1 MKKINKKFLIC
12 ILFIIA
18 FGFYYFRIFLSPLQI
33 LSISEIE
40 KNKQGICLAE
50 NRKLSEDELLNR
62 GMQSYF
68 KYLQTAKISL
78 DEANEVQIPKCPEN
92 CIITQLENY
101 NLLDYLRLNK
111 LNYKENH
118 KGKRIIPQGLKI
130 GSFPI
135 NQFGN
140 YINFRNKQN
149 NWFSLYASQNR
160 WDDFYPNDC
169 CKVNTLDFYK
179 KNGLSLENAP
189 KYWRSIGKGNFYL
202 TIKYLSMDAD
212 DGTEI
217 TLNYKT
223 ISLDNCGNIDE
234 YINNIDEYINNNEG
248 DTDLKKTNITDFN
261 SFGYLGEAFW
271 YLGEWNYIPKEKL
284 DNQCVL
290 MDSKLPHFLK
300 GYELVAYNNQ
310 LYFCNLKLGDT
321 LDWK

>member
-1 MKKINKKFLIC
+1 MKLKKINRIFLVC
-12 ILFIIA
+12 IFFIIVST
-18 FGFYYFRIFLSPLQI
+18 FYYFRIFLSPLQI

-62 GMQSYF
+62 GMQSHF

-78 DEANEVQIPKCPEN
+78 DEADEIQIPKCPED
-92 CIITQLENY
+92 CIITQLGNY

-118 KGKRIIPQGLKI
+118 KGKRIIPQGVKI
-130 GSFPI
+130 NSFPI

-149 NWFSLYASQNR
+149 NLFSLYVSQHIR
-160 WDDFYPNDC
+160 DDFYSNDC

-212 DGTEI
+212 DGKEI
-217 TLNYKT
+217 KLDYKT
-223 ISLDNCGNIDE
+223 ISLDNCGNIDK
-234 YINNIDEYINNNEG
+234 YINNNE
-248 DTDLKKTNITDFN
+248 DNADLKKTSITDFN
-261 SFGYLGEAFW
+261 FFR

-290 MDSKLPHFLK
+290 MDGKLPHFLK
-300 GYELVAYNNQ
+300 GYKLVAYNNQ

>member
-1 MKKINKKFLIC
+1 MKLKKINRIFLVC
-12 ILFIIA
+12 IFFIIVST
-18 FGFYYFRIFLSPLQI
+18 FYYFRIFLSPLQI

-118 KGKRIIPQGLKI
+118 KGKRIIPQGVKI
-130 GSFPI
+130 NSFPI

-149 NWFSLYASQNR
+149 NLFSLYASQNR

-202 TIKYLSMDAD
+202 TIKYLSINAD
-212 DGTEI
+212 TGKSIILDYE
-217 TLNYKT
+217 T
-223 ISLDNCGNIDE
+223 ISLDNCGNINKKYFNE
-234 YINNIDEYINNNEG
+234 KNNN
-248 DTDLKKTNITDFN
+248 DDLKKTNITDFN
-261 SFGYLGEAFW
+261 FFW

>member
-1 MKKINKKFLIC
+1 MNRIFLVC
-12 ILFIIA
+12 IFFIIVST
-18 FGFYYFRIFLSPLQI
+18 FYYFRIFLSPLQI

-78 DEANEVQIPKCPEN
+78 DEAHEIQIPKCPEN

-118 KGKRIIPQGLKI
+118 KGKRIIPQEVKI
-130 GSFPI
+130 NSFPI

-149 NWFSLYASQNR
+149 NLFSLYASQNR

-217 TLNYKT
+217 TLDYET
-223 ISLDNCGNIDE
+223 ISLDNCGNI
-234 YINNIDEYINNNEG
+234 NKYINNNK
-248 DTDLKKTNITDFN
+248 DNADLKKTNITDFN
-261 SFGYLGEAFW
+261 FFW

>member
-1 MKKINKKFLIC
+1 MKLKKINRIFLVC
-12 ILFIIA
+12 IFFIIVST
-18 FGFYYFRIFLSPLQI
+18 FYYFRIFLSPLQI

-62 GMQSYF
+62 GMQGYF
-68 KYLQTAKISL
+68 KYLQTVKIPL
-78 DEANEVQIPKCPEN
+78 DEAHEIQIQKCLEN
-92 CIITQLENY
+92 CIITQLGNY

-118 KGKRIIPQGLKI
+118 KGKRIIPQGVKI
-130 GSFPI
+130 NSFPI

-149 NWFSLYASQNR
+149 NLFSLYVSQNR

-169 CKVNTLDFYK
+169 CEVNTLNFYK
-179 KNGLSLENAP
+179 KNGLSLENIP
-189 KYWRSIGKGNFYL
+189 KYWCSIGKGNFYL

-234 YINNIDEYINNNEG
+234 YINNNEG

-271 YLGEWNYIPKEKL
+271 YLGEWNYIPKDKL

-290 MDSKLPHFLK
+290 MDSKLPYFLK
-300 GYELVAYNNQ
+300 RYELVAYNNQ
-310 LYFCNLKLGDT
+310 LYFCNLKLGNT

>member
-118 KGKRIIPQGLKI
+118 KGKRIIPQGVKI
-130 GSFPI
+130 NSFPI

-149 NWFSLYASQNR
+149 NLFSLYASQNR

-169 CKVNTLDFYK
+169 CEVNTLDFYK

-202 TIKYLSMDAD
+202 TIKYLSINAD
-212 DGTEI
+212 TGKSIILDYE
-217 TLNYKT
+217 T
-223 ISLDNCGNIDE
+223 ISLDNYGNINKKYFNE
-234 YINNIDEYINNNEG
+234 KNNN
-248 DTDLKKTNITDFN
+248 DDLKKLALQI
-261 SFGYLGEAFW
+261 S
-271 YLGEWNYIPKEKL
+271 I
-284 DNQCVL
+284 
-290 MDSKLPHFLK
+290 FLVFRRM
-300 GYELVAYNNQ
+300 ELYSEREIR
-310 LYFCNLKLGDT
+310 
-321 LDWK
+321 

>member
-1 MKKINKKFLIC
+1 MKLKKINRIFLVC
-12 ILFIIA
+12 IFFIIVST
-18 FGFYYFRIFLSPLQI
+18 FYYFRIFLSPLQI

-118 KGKRIIPQGLKI
+118 KGKRIIPQGVKI
-130 GSFPI
+130 NSFPI

-149 NWFSLYASQNR
+149 NLFSLYASQNR

-202 TIKYLSMDAD
+202 TIKYLSMNA
-212 DGTEI
+212 GTGKSI
-217 TLNYKT
+217 TLNYET
-223 ISLDNCGNIDE
+223 ISLDNCGNINKKYFNE
-234 YINNIDEYINNNEG
+234 KNNN
-248 DTDLKKTNITDFN
+248 DDLKKTNITDFN
-261 SFGYLGEAFW
+261 FFW

>member
-1 MKKINKKFLIC
+1 MIC

-118 KGKRIIPQGLKI
+118 KGKRIIPQGVKI
-130 GSFPI
+130 NSFPI

-149 NWFSLYASQNR
+149 NLFSLYASQNR

-202 TIKYLSMDAD
+202 TIKYLSINAD
-212 DGTEI
+212 TGKSIILDYE
-217 TLNYKT
+217 T
-223 ISLDNCGNIDE
+223 ISLDNCGNINKKYFNE
-234 YINNIDEYINNNEG
+234 KNNN
-248 DTDLKKTNITDFN
+248 DDLKKTNITDFN
-261 SFGYLGEAFW
+261 FFW

-300 GYELVAYNNQ
+300 GYELVAYNDQ

>member
-1 MKKINKKFLIC
+1 MIC

-111 LNYKENH
+111 LNYEENH
-118 KGKRIIPQGLKI
+118 KGKRIIPQGVKI
-130 GSFPI
+130 NSFPI

-149 NWFSLYASQNR
+149 NLFSLYVSQNR
-160 WDDFYPNDC
+160 RDDFYSNDC

-217 TLNYKT
+217 TLDYET
-223 ISLDNCGNIDE
+223 ISLDNCGNIDK
-234 YINNIDEYINNNEG
+234 YINNNE
-248 DTDLKKTNITDFN
+248 DNADLKKTNITDFN
-261 SFGYLGEAFW
+261 FFW

>member
-1 MKKINKKFLIC
+1 MKLKKINRILLVC
-12 ILFIIA
+12 IFFIIVST
-18 FGFYYFRIFLSPLQI
+18 FYYFRIFLSPLQI

-62 GMQSYF
+62 GMQSHF

-78 DEANEVQIPKCPEN
+78 DEADEIQIPKCPED
-92 CIITQLENY
+92 CIITQLGNY

-111 LNYKENH
+111 LNYEENH
-118 KGKRIIPQGLKI
+118 KGKRIIPQGVKI
-130 GSFPI
+130 NSFPI

-149 NWFSLYASQNR
+149 NLFSLYASQNR

-169 CKVNTLDFYK
+169 CEVNTLDFYK

-212 DGTEI
+212 DGKSI
-217 TLNYKT
+217 KLNYKT
-223 ISLDNCGNIDE
+223 ISLDNCGNINKYFNE
-234 YINNIDEYINNNEG
+234 NKKNNN
-248 DTDLKKTNITDFN
+248 DDLKKTSITDFN
-261 SFGYLGEAFW
+261 FFW

>member
-1 MKKINKKFLIC
+1 MKLKKINRIFLVC
-12 ILFIIA
+12 IFFIIVST
-18 FGFYYFRIFLSPLQI
+18 FYYFRIFLSPLQI

-62 GMQSYF
+62 GMQSHF

-78 DEANEVQIPKCPEN
+78 DEADEIQIPKCPED
-92 CIITQLENY
+92 CIITQLGNY

-118 KGKRIIPQGLKI
+118 KGKRIIPQGVKI
-130 GSFPI
+130 NSFPI

-149 NWFSLYASQNR
+149 NLFSLYASQNR

-169 CKVNTLDFYK
+169 CEVNTLDFYK

-202 TIKYLSMDAD
+202 TIKYLSMNA
-212 DGTEI
+212 GTGKSI
-217 TLNYKT
+217 TLNYET
-223 ISLDNCGNIDE
+223 ISLDNCGNINKKYFNE
-234 YINNIDEYINNNEG
+234 KNNN
-248 DTDLKKTNITDFN
+248 DDLKKTNITDFN
-261 SFGYLGEAFW
+261 FFW

>member
-1 MKKINKKFLIC
+1 MNRIFLVC
-12 ILFIIA
+12 IFFIIVST
-18 FGFYYFRIFLSPLQI
+18 FYYFRIFLSPLQI

-78 DEANEVQIPKCPEN
+78 DEADEIQIPKCPED
-92 CIITQLENY
+92 CIITQLGNY

-118 KGKRIIPQGLKI
+118 KGKRIIPQGVKI
-130 GSFPI
+130 NSFPI

-149 NWFSLYASQNR
+149 NLFSLYVSQNR
-160 WDDFYPNDC
+160 RDDFYSNDC

-202 TIKYLSMDAD
+202 TIKYLSINAD
-212 DGTEI
+212 TGKSIILDYE
-217 TLNYKT
+217 T
-223 ISLDNCGNIDE
+223 ISLDNCGNINKKYFNE
-234 YINNIDEYINNNEG
+234 KNNN
-248 DTDLKKTNITDFN
+248 DDLKKTNITDFN
-261 SFGYLGEAFW
+261 FFW

>member
-1 MKKINKKFLIC
+1 MNRIFLVC
-12 ILFIIA
+12 IFFIIVST
-18 FGFYYFRIFLSPLQI
+18 FYYFRIFLSPLQI

-62 GMQSYF
+62 GMQSHF

-78 DEANEVQIPKCPEN
+78 DEADEIQIPKCPED
-92 CIITQLENY
+92 CIITQLGNY

-118 KGKRIIPQGLKI
+118 KGKRIIPQGVKI
-130 GSFPI
+130 NSFPI

-149 NWFSLYASQNR
+149 NLFSLYVSQNR
-160 WDDFYPNDC
+160 RDDFYSNDC

-202 TIKYLSMDAD
+202 TIKYLSINAD
-212 DGTEI
+212 TGKSIILDYE
-217 TLNYKT
+217 T
-223 ISLDNCGNIDE
+223 ISLDNCGNINKKYFNE
-234 YINNIDEYINNNEG
+234 KNNN
-248 DTDLKKTNITDFN
+248 DDLKKTNITDFN
-261 SFGYLGEAFW
+261 FFW

>member
-1 MKKINKKFLIC
+1 MKKINRILLVC
-12 ILFIIA
+12 IFFIIVST
-18 FGFYYFRIFLSPLQI
+18 FYYFRIFLSPLQI

-50 NRKLSEDELLNR
+50 NRKLSEEELLNR

-78 DEANEVQIPKCPEN
+78 DEANEVQIPKCPKN
-92 CIITQLENY
+92 CIITQLGNY

-118 KGKRIIPQGLKI
+118 KGKRIIPQGVKI
-130 GSFPI
+130 NSFPI

-149 NWFSLYASQNR
+149 NLFSLYVSQNR

-169 CKVNTLDFYK
+169 CEVNTLNFYK
-179 KNGLSLENAP
+179 KNGLSLENIP
-189 KYWRSIGKGNFYL
+189 KYWCSIGKGNFYL

-223 ISLDNCGNIDE
+223 ISLDNCG
-234 YINNIDEYINNNEG
+234 NIDEYINNNEG

-310 LYFCNLKLGDT
+310 LYFCNLKLGNT

>member
-118 KGKRIIPQGLKI
+118 KGKRIIPQGVKI
-130 GSFPI
+130 NSFPI

-149 NWFSLYASQNR
+149 NLFSLYASQNR

-202 TIKYLSMDAD
+202 TIKYLSINAD
-212 DGTEI
+212 TGKSIILDYE
-217 TLNYKT
+217 T
-223 ISLDNCGNIDE
+223 ISLDNCGNINKKYFNE
-234 YINNIDEYINNNEG
+234 KNNN
-248 DTDLKKTNITDFN
+248 DDLKKTNITDFN
-261 SFGYLGEAFW
+261 FFW

-310 LYFCNLKLGDT
+310 LYFCNLKLGNT

>member
-1 MKKINKKFLIC
+1 MIC

-62 GMQSYF
+62 GMQGYF
-68 KYLQTAKISL
+68 KYLQTVKIPL
-78 DEANEVQIPKCPEN
+78 DEAHEIQIQKCLEN
-92 CIITQLENY
+92 CIITQLGNY

-118 KGKRIIPQGLKI
+118 KGKRIIPQGVKI
-130 GSFPI
+130 NSFPI

-149 NWFSLYASQNR
+149 NLFSLYASQNR

-169 CKVNTLDFYK
+169 CEVNTLDFYK

-217 TLNYKT
+217 TLDYET
-223 ISLDNCGNIDE
+223 ISLDNYGNIDK
-234 YINNIDEYINNNEG
+234 YINNNE
-248 DTDLKKTNITDFN
+248 DNADLKKTNITDFN
-261 SFGYLGEAFW
+261 FFW

-290 MDSKLPHFLK
+290 MDGKLPHFLK
-300 GYELVAYNNQ
+300 GYKLVAYNNQ

>member
-1 MKKINKKFLIC
+1 MIC

-62 GMQSYF
+62 GMQGYF
-68 KYLQTAKISL
+68 KYLQTVKIPL
-78 DEANEVQIPKCPEN
+78 DEAHEIQIQKCLEN
-92 CIITQLENY
+92 CIITQLGNY

-118 KGKRIIPQGLKI
+118 KGKRIIPQGVKI
-130 GSFPI
+130 NSFPI

-149 NWFSLYASQNR
+149 NLFSLYVSQNR

-169 CKVNTLDFYK
+169 CEVNTLNFYK
-179 KNGLSLENAP
+179 KNGLSLENIP

-217 TLNYKT
+217 TLDYET
-223 ISLDNCGNIDE
+223 ISLDNCGNIDK
-234 YINNIDEYINNNEG
+234 YINNNE
-248 DTDLKKTNITDFN
+248 DNADLKKTSITDFN
-261 SFGYLGEAFW
+261 FFR

>member
-1 MKKINKKFLIC
+1 MKLKKINRILLVC
-12 ILFIIA
+12 IFFIIVST
-18 FGFYYFRIFLSPLQI
+18 FYYFRIFLSPLQI

-62 GMQSYF
+62 GMQSHF

-78 DEANEVQIPKCPEN
+78 DEAHEIQIPKCPEN

-111 LNYKENH
+111 LNYEENH
-118 KGKRIIPQGLKI
+118 KGKRIIPQGVKI
-130 GSFPI
+130 NSFPI

-149 NWFSLYASQNR
+149 NLFSLYASQNR

-202 TIKYLSMDAD
+202 TIKYLSMNA
-212 DGTEI
+212 GTGKSI
-217 TLNYKT
+217 TLNYET
-223 ISLDNCGNIDE
+223 ISLDNCGNINKKYFNE
-234 YINNIDEYINNNEG
+234 KNNN
-248 DTDLKKTNITDFN
+248 DDLKKTNITDFN
-261 SFGYLGEAFW
+261 FFW

>member
-1 MKKINKKFLIC
+1 MKLKKINRIFLVC
-12 ILFIIA
+12 IFFIIVST
-18 FGFYYFRIFLSPLQI
+18 FYYFRIFLSPLQI

-62 GMQSYF
+62 GMQSHF

-78 DEANEVQIPKCPEN
+78 DEAHEIQIPKCPED

-118 KGKRIIPQGLKI
+118 KGKRIIPQGVKI
-130 GSFPI
+130 NSFPI

-149 NWFSLYASQNR
+149 NLFSLYASQNR

-169 CKVNTLDFYK
+169 CEVNTLDFYK

-202 TIKYLSMDAD
+202 TIKYLSINAD
-212 DGTEI
+212 TGKSIILDYE
-217 TLNYKT
+217 T
-223 ISLDNCGNIDE
+223 ISLDNCGNINKKYFNE
-234 YINNIDEYINNNEG
+234 KNNN
-248 DTDLKKTNITDFN
+248 DDLKKTNITDFN
-261 SFGYLGEAFW
+261 FFW

>member
-1 MKKINKKFLIC
+1 MIC

-62 GMQSYF
+62 GMQSHF

-78 DEANEVQIPKCPEN
+78 DEADEIQIPKCPEN

-118 KGKRIIPQGLKI
+118 KGKRIIPQEVKI
-130 GSFPI
+130 NSFPI

-149 NWFSLYASQNR
+149 NLFSLYASQNR

-179 KNGLSLENAP
+179 K
-189 KYWRSIGKGNFYL
+189 KW
-202 TIKYLSMDAD
+202 
-212 DGTEI
+212 
-217 TLNYKT
+217 
-223 ISLDNCGNIDE
+223 
-234 YINNIDEYINNNEG
+234 
-248 DTDLKKTNITDFN
+248 
-261 SFGYLGEAFW
+261 AFIR
-271 YLGEWNYIPKEKL
+271 ECP
-284 DNQCVL
+284 
-290 MDSKLPHFLK
+290 
-300 GYELVAYNNQ
+300 
-310 LYFCNLKLGDT
+310 
-321 LDWK
+321 

>member
-1 MKKINKKFLIC
+1 MIC

-78 DEANEVQIPKCPEN
+78 DEADEIQIPKCPEN
-92 CIITQLENY
+92 CIITQLGNY

-118 KGKRIIPQGLKI
+118 KDKRIIPQGLKI

-202 TIKYLSMDAD
+202 TIKYLSMNA
-212 DGTEI
+212 GTGKSI
-217 TLNYKT
+217 TLNYET
-223 ISLDNCGNIDE
+223 ISLDNCGNINKK
-234 YINNIDEYINNNEG
+234 YFNEKN
-248 DTDLKKTNITDFN
+248 DNDDLKKTNITDFN
-261 SFGYLGEAFW
+261 FFW

-290 MDSKLPHFLK
+290 MDSKLPYFLK
-300 GYELVAYNNQ
+300 GYKLVAYNNQ
-310 LYFCNLKLGDT
+310 LYFCNLKLGNT

>member
-1 MKKINKKFLIC
+1 MKLKKINRIFLVC
-12 ILFIIA
+12 IFFIIVST
-18 FGFYYFRIFLSPLQI
+18 FYYFRIFLSPLQI

-62 GMQSYF
+62 GMQGYF
-68 KYLQTAKISL
+68 KYLQTVKIPL
-78 DEANEVQIPKCPEN
+78 DEAHEIQIQKCLEN
-92 CIITQLENY
+92 CIITQLGNY

-118 KGKRIIPQGLKI
+118 KGKRIIPQGVKI
-130 GSFPI
+130 NSFPI

-149 NWFSLYASQNR
+149 NLFSLYVSQNR

-169 CKVNTLDFYK
+169 CEVNTLNFYK
-179 KNGLSLENAP
+179 KNGLSLENIP

-234 YINNIDEYINNNEG
+234 YINNNEG

-271 YLGEWNYIPKEKL
+271 YLGEWNYIPKDKL

-290 MDSKLPHFLK
+290 MDSKLPYFLK
-300 GYELVAYNNQ
+300 RYELVAYNNQ
-310 LYFCNLKLGDT
+310 LYFCNLKLGNT

>member
-1 MKKINKKFLIC
+1 MKLKKINRIFLVC
-12 ILFIIA
+12 IFFIIVST
-18 FGFYYFRIFLSPLQI
+18 FYYFRIFLSPLQI

-78 DEANEVQIPKCPEN
+78 DEAHEIQIPKCPED

-118 KGKRIIPQGLKI
+118 KGKRIIPQGVKI
-130 GSFPI
+130 NSFPI

-149 NWFSLYASQNR
+149 NLFSLYASQNR

-202 TIKYLSMDAD
+202 TIKYLSINAD
-212 DGTEI
+212 TGKSIILDYE
-217 TLNYKT
+217 T
-223 ISLDNCGNIDE
+223 ISLDNCGNINKKYFNE
-234 YINNIDEYINNNEG
+234 KNNN
-248 DTDLKKTNITDFN
+248 DDLKKTNITDFN
-261 SFGYLGEAFW
+261 FFW

-310 LYFCNLKLGDT
+310 LYFCNLKLGNT

>member
-1 MKKINKKFLIC
+1 MNRIFLVC
-12 ILFIIA
+12 IFFIIVST
-18 FGFYYFRIFLSPLQI
+18 FYYFRIFLSPLQI

-111 LNYKENH
+111 LNYEENH
-118 KGKRIIPQGLKI
+118 KGKRIIPQGVKI
-130 GSFPI
+130 NSFPI

-149 NWFSLYASQNR
+149 NLFSLYASQNR

-169 CKVNTLDFYK
+169 CEVNTLDFYK
-179 KNGLSLENAP
+179 KKWTFIRECP
-189 KYWRSIGKGNFYL
+189 
-202 TIKYLSMDAD
+202 
-212 DGTEI
+212 
-217 TLNYKT
+217 
-223 ISLDNCGNIDE
+223 
-234 YINNIDEYINNNEG
+234 
-248 DTDLKKTNITDFN
+248 
-261 SFGYLGEAFW
+261 
-271 YLGEWNYIPKEKL
+271 
-284 DNQCVL
+284 
-290 MDSKLPHFLK
+290 
-300 GYELVAYNNQ
+300 
-310 LYFCNLKLGDT
+310 
-321 LDWK
+321 

>member
-1 MKKINKKFLIC
+1 MKLKKINRILLVC
-12 ILFIIA
+12 IFFIIVST
-18 FGFYYFRIFLSPLQI
+18 FYYFRIFLSPLQI

-78 DEANEVQIPKCPEN
+78 DEENKVQIPKCPED
-92 CIITQLENY
+92 CIITQLGNY

-179 KNGLSLENAP
+179 KKWTFIR
-189 KYWRSIGKGNFYL
+189 KY
-202 TIKYLSMDAD
+202 
-212 DGTEI
+212 
-217 TLNYKT
+217 
-223 ISLDNCGNIDE
+223 
-234 YINNIDEYINNNEG
+234 
-248 DTDLKKTNITDFN
+248 
-261 SFGYLGEAFW
+261 
-271 YLGEWNYIPKEKL
+271 P
-284 DNQCVL
+284 
-290 MDSKLPHFLK
+290 
-300 GYELVAYNNQ
+300 
-310 LYFCNLKLGDT
+310 
-321 LDWK
+321 

>member
-1 MKKINKKFLIC
+1 MNRIFLVC
-12 ILFIIA
+12 IFFIIVST
-18 FGFYYFRIFLSPLQI
+18 FYYFRIFLSPLQI

-111 LNYKENH
+111 LNYEENH
-118 KGKRIIPQGLKI
+118 KGKRIIPQGVKI
-130 GSFPI
+130 NSFPI

-149 NWFSLYASQNR
+149 NLFSLYVSQNR
-160 WDDFYPNDC
+160 RDDFYSNDC

-202 TIKYLSMDAD
+202 TIKYLSINAD
-212 DGTEI
+212 TGKSIILDYE
-217 TLNYKT
+217 T
-223 ISLDNCGNIDE
+223 ISLDNCGNINKKYFNE
-234 YINNIDEYINNNEG
+234 KNNN
-248 DTDLKKTNITDFN
+248 DDLKKTNITDFN
-261 SFGYLGEAFW
+261 FFW